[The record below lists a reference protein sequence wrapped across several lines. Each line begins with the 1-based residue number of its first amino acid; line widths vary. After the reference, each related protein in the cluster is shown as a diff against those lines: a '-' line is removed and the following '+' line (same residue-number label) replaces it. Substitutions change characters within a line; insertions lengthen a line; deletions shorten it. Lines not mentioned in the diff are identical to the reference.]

1 MNNQFRFIEEL
12 KRIRVQESADMSA
25 LLKRLKRN
33 KTILLKGLWLKDG
46 STVNTFNESI
56 FQK

>member
-25 LLKRLKRN
+25 LLKKVKRN
-33 KTILLKGLWLKDG
+33 KTILLRDLLPKDE

-56 FQK
+56 FQI